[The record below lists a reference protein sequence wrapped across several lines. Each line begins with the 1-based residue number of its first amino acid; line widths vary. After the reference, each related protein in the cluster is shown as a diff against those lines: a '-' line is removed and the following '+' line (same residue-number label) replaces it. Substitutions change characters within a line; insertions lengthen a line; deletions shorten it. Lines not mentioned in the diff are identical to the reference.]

1 MRSTGS
7 PPTGWRYEEEFLDND
22 LEESLISTVRGL
34 KLEHAKYKEWTARRR
49 MVSYGYG
56 YDFGSNRLEAADPI
70 PPFLLRPRELA
81 ARWAELA
88 PADLVQ
94 ASIAEYVPPAPL
106 GWHRDVPAFEQVVGI
121 SLLGSARMRFR
132 PYPPQR
138 GQRAD
143 FVAELQPR
151 SVYLLSGAARWN
163 WQHAISPTKE
173 LRYVLTFRSLR
184 RARQLTPA

>member
-1 MRSTGS
+1 MRAAG
-7 PPTGWRYEEEFLDND
+7 PPPAGWQYEDEFLDSG
-22 LEESLISTVRGL
+22 LEESLISAVRGL

-70 PPFLLRPRELA
+70 PSFLLGPRELA
-81 ARWAELA
+81 AGWAGVPA
-88 PADLVQ
+88 PDLVQ
-94 ASIAEYVPPAPL
+94 ASIAEYMPPAQL
-106 GWHRDVPAFEQVVGI
+106 GWHRDVPAFDQVVGI
-121 SLLGSARMRFR
+121 SLLGRARMRFR
-132 PYPPQR
+132 PYPPQPGR
-138 GQRAD
+138 RAE

-184 RARQLTPA
+184 